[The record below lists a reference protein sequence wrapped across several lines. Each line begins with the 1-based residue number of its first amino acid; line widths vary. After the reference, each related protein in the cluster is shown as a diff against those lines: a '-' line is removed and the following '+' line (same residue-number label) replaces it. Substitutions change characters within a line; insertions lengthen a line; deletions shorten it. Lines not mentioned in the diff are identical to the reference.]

1 MLTQVNTSTAAV
13 AHDLILV
20 QIFVY
25 RQNINVIIFG
35 ADKSSFVHTDNKS
48 KDILIP
54 TQGLDDTTLTEE
66 AKYPTNFTQSGK
78 IFILSLDYNQSNS
91 FLFVNATKI
100 CQFKVKE
107 IKDYTLCFGN
117 ISKHLA
123 INNMKKITIK
133 RNGKNFFCWF

>member
-13 AHDLILV
+13 AHDLILA

-78 IFILSLDYNQSNS
+78 IFILSLD
-91 FLFVNATKI
+91 
-100 CQFKVKE
+100 
-107 IKDYTLCFGN
+107 
-117 ISKHLA
+117 
-123 INNMKKITIK
+123 
-133 RNGKNFFCWF
+133 